1 MKKCR
6 KDRKKISVIGVRWI
20 RDDGLDAKLR
30 YKNRKYGRWGSK
42 LRQFDRR
49 AMNTDANPECGEEMV
64 KRIQSPS
71 YWRASRTR
79 SYYIMVT
86 VSWLTINDRGNNNK
100 KKDRDNKNK
109 RDKKE
114 TWIVNIFAYF
124 PLLPFHELFFF
135 IISTDWLILIYC

>member
-124 PLLPFHELFFF
+124 PLLPFHELFFLLF
-135 IISTDWLILIYC
+135 QRID